1 MAERTDME
9 AADTAKTTPTLLE
22 AYQYD
27 LPENRIAQQPH
38 ERRDEAK
45 LLVVQPDGACENHI
59 FHELPDLL
67 RPGDLL
73 VLNRTRVRRARLF
86 GTDGEGR
93 TVELFVVELLP
104 DGCSSICLVRPGK
117 HLHEGSTV
125 TIDDRLTA
133 RIAAHAPHH
142 PGARIVEW
150 TVPEGTT
157 LTDAIEEYGE
167 MPLPPYIHDRDHDT
181 SYYQTVY
188 AEGDPSSVAAP
199 TAGLHFTAE
208 LLATL
213 EAQGIG
219 HVTIDLTVGMGTFL
233 PIRTERIT
241 DHTMHEERFTIT
253 ENVADRINATRRAGG
268 RIVAVGT
275 TVVRVL
281 ESVVDE
287 DSTVHSATGST
298 RLYIRPGH
306 VFRSLDGLITNF
318 HQPGSSLVVLVATLL
333 GYASWKQAYQWA
345 LDNAYQFLSYGDAM
359 LCWHPAHAGEDPA
372 T

>member
-1 MAERTDME
+1 MPDSGEPNVTSTDE
-9 AADTAKTTPTLLE
+9 LQPSLLD
-22 AYQYD
+22 AYCYE
-27 LPENRIAQQPH
+27 LPEDRIAQQPREH
-38 ERRDEAK
+38 RDEAK
-45 LLVVQPDGACENHI
+45 LLVVHPDGHCEDRI
-59 FHELPDLL
+59 FHDLL
-67 RPGDLL
+67 LLLRAGDLL
-73 VLNRTRVRRARLF
+73 VLNETRVRRARLH
-86 GTDGEGR
+86 GLDSDGR

-117 HLHEGSTV
+117 HLHEGSVVTV
-125 TIDDRLTA
+125 DGTLQA
-133 RIAAHAPHH
+133 HIAAHAPHH

-150 TVPEGTT
+150 TFPDDMS
-157 LTDAIEEYGE
+157 LSDLIEKYGE

-188 AEGDPSSVAAP
+188 AQGDPSSVAAP
-199 TAGLHFTAE
+199 TAGLHFTRE
-208 LLATL
+208 LLSSL
-213 EAQGIG
+213 DSQGIG

-241 DHTMHEERFTIT
+241 DHTMHEERFTISP
-253 ENVADRINATRRAGG
+253 EVASRINETRRTGG
-268 RIVAVGT
+268 RIIAVGT

-287 DSTVHSATGST
+287 DGFVHSATGST

-333 GYASWKQAYQWA
+333 GYKSWRDAYKWA
-345 LDNAYQFLSYGDAM
+345 LDHQYQFLSYGDAM
-359 LCWHPAHAGEDPA
+359 LCWLPQKSA
-372 T
+372 TPH